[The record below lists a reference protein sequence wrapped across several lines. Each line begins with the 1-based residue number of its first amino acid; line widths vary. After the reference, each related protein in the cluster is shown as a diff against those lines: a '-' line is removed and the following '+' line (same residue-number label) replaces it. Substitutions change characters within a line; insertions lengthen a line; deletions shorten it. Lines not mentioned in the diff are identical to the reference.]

1 MIGNNNISIEKFQE
15 IIADIE
21 NCSNKELT
29 QAMDF
34 LNYDFNETKN
44 IIIELTTHLDNVETL
59 YNNVL
64 REYQQRNNAVR

>member
-1 MIGNNNISIEKFQE
+1 MIENNNISIEKFQE

-64 REYQQRNNAVR
+64 REYQQRNNAV

>member
-1 MIGNNNISIEKFQE
+1 MIENNNISIEKFQE

-64 REYQQRNNAVR
+64 REYQQRNNGI

>member
-1 MIGNNNISIEKFQE
+1 MIQSNNISVEKFQE
-15 IIADIE
+15 IISDLE

-34 LNYDFNETKN
+34 LSFDFNETKN
-44 IIIELTTHLDNVETL
+44 MILELTTHLDNIESL

-64 REYQQRNNAVR
+64 REYEQRTNGN

>member
-1 MIGNNNISIEKFQE
+1 MIENNNIPIEKFQE
-15 IIADIE
+15 IISDIE

-44 IIIELTTHLDNVETL
+44 MIIELSTHLDNVEL
-59 YNNVL
+59 MYNNVL
-64 REYQQRNNAVR
+64 REYQQRNNGL

>member
-64 REYQQRNNAVR
+64 REYQQRNNAV

>member
-1 MIGNNNISIEKFQE
+1 MIQNNNITVEKFQE
-15 IIADIE
+15 IISDLV

-34 LNYDFNETKN
+34 LSLDFSETKSM
-44 IIIELTTHLDNVETL
+44 ILELTDHLDNVEAL

-64 REYQQRNNAVR
+64 REYEQRTNGK

>member
-1 MIGNNNISIEKFQE
+1 MIENNNIPIEKFQE
-15 IIADIE
+15 IISDIE

-44 IIIELTTHLDNVETL
+44 MIIDYINE
-59 YNNVL
+59 
-64 REYQQRNNAVR
+64 

>member
-1 MIGNNNISIEKFQE
+1 MIQNNNIPVEKFQE
-15 IIADIE
+15 IIADLR

-34 LNYDFNETKN
+34 LNFDFNETKTM
-44 IIIELTTHLDNVETL
+44 ILELTSHLDNIESL

-64 REYQQRNNAVR
+64 TEYEQRTNGK

>member
-1 MIGNNNISIEKFQE
+1 MIENNNISIEKFQE

-64 REYQQRNNAVR
+64 REYQQRNNAI

>member
-1 MIGNNNISIEKFQE
+1 MIENNNISIEKFQE

-34 LNYDFNETKN
+34 LNFDFNETKS

-64 REYQQRNNAVR
+64 REYQQRNNAV